1 MKTTLITLGLITV
14 LFCLSMYINNTLMRD
29 PEEDTDLDNNEYD
42 GWTSPEIEEYNDDE
56 YDY

>member
-1 MKTTLITLGLITV
+1 
-14 LFCLSMYINNTLMRD
+14 MYIDNTLMRD
-29 PEEDTDLDNNEYD
+29 PNEDTDLDNTEYD